1 MIPGFVSIQ
10 ISRPRGRSTPVFKKQ
25 SGRSGQLTFSSRAA
39 FSAFLALACVAFL
52 CLLVHLLPL
61 QFRVVPQRGVD
72 RVGGFVHHMVHG
84 HIGKARH
91 MCPLVGP
98 LVAEQPWR
106 VGCRPSAH
114 AAGLGELGAEHLI
127 RFERASVLPQS
138 ARYLVKKQ
146 KLARKA
152 TRVGMSH
159 GHSASCE
166 RGHQH
171 MEQLAHNFSRSLGWQ
186 HGKFGIFA
194 NNYQR
199 VKTRFM
205 FLRVCELA
213 RQGRVRSMCELGFNA
228 GLSALLL
235 LEAAPGATLVSFDL
249 LATALARQRRD
260 LHGRAYRR
268 LVSDKRQAVC
278 SRRSRK
284 NIDACCALARAL
296 ASLSVRHANPTRCT
310 CG

>member
-1 MIPGFVSIQ
+1 M
-10 ISRPRGRSTPVFKKQ
+10 RH
-25 SGRSGQLTFSSRAA
+25 L
-39 FSAFLALACVAFL
+39 FLI
-52 CLLVHLLPL
+52 LVL
-61 QFRVVPQRGVD
+61 G
-72 RVGGFVHHMVHG
+72 
-84 HIGKARH
+84 A
-91 MCPLVGP
+91 
-98 LVAEQPWR
+98 
-106 VGCRPSAH
+106 AH
-114 AAGLGELGAEHLI
+114 AQRTPEKH
-127 RFERASVLPQS
+127 PQMNQHP
-138 ARYLVKKQ
+138 RN
-146 KLARKA
+146 LARKA
-152 TRVGMSH
+152 TRAGMSH

-249 LATALARQRRD
+249 GDLAPKATADQLKVRCYVDTPEMA
-260 LHGRAYRR
+260 G
-268 LVSDKRQAVC
+268 
-278 SRRSRK
+278 RSRT
-284 NIDACCALARAL
+284 
-296 ASLSVRHANPTRCT
+296 S
-310 CG
+310 G

>member
-1 MIPGFVSIQ
+1 MRDGTEGGPPSATDAAAALKVAAQLGDRHLS
-10 ISRPRGRSTPVFKKQ
+10 SAASKKP
-25 SGRSGQLTFSSRAA
+25 
-39 FSAFLALACVAFL
+39 C
-52 CLLVHLLPL
+52 
-61 QFRVVPQRGVD
+61 
-72 RVGGFVHHMVHG
+72 
-84 HIGKARH
+84 
-91 MCPLVGP
+91 
-98 LVAEQPWR
+98 AEQPWR

-249 LATALARQRRD
+249 GDLAPNATADQLKVR
-260 LHGRAYRR
+260 YC
-268 LVSDKRQAVC
+268 VDKKPDTA
-278 SRRSRK
+278 
-284 NIDACCALARAL
+284 
-296 ASLSVRHANPTRCT
+296 
-310 CG
+310 G

>member
-1 MIPGFVSIQ
+1 M
-10 ISRPRGRSTPVFKKQ
+10 
-25 SGRSGQLTFSSRAA
+25 SRA
-39 FSAFLALACVAFL
+39 
-52 CLLVHLLPL
+52 
-61 QFRVVPQRGVD
+61 
-72 RVGGFVHHMVHG
+72 
-84 HIGKARH
+84 
-91 MCPLVGP
+91 
-98 LVAEQPWR
+98 
-106 VGCRPSAH
+106 
-114 AAGLGELGAEHLI
+114 
-127 RFERASVLPQS
+127 
-138 ARYLVKKQ
+138 
-146 KLARKA
+146 
-152 TRVGMSH
+152 GMSH

-249 LATALARQRRD
+249 GDLAPKATADQLKVRCYVDNTPEMA
-260 LHGRAYRR
+260 G
-268 LVSDKRQAVC
+268 
-278 SRRSRK
+278 RSRPSGW
-284 NIDACCALARAL
+284 LAKAGRSSGHPEA
-296 ASLSVRHANPTRCT
+296 
-310 CG
+310 